1 MSELAIGITII
12 GLTGVTLLTRARF
25 LLLPQRFA
33 PPRAFNAPC
42 ATRPRARW
50 LPLSFPT

>member
-12 GLTGVTLLTRARF
+12 GLTGVTLLTRAGF

-33 PPRAFNAPC
+33 LPPRLQRALRS
-42 ATRPRARW
+42 RPRAR
-50 LPLSFPT
+50 